1 MNKKEEDEQI
11 LLFVDNKVRRA
22 IYKKELYF
30 SVVDVV
36 KILMKNKKR
45 QSAKKYWEKLVRRL
59 KKEEGELVTNCHQL
73 KFIRFDGKIIET
85 DCVNAETLFRIIEL
99 IPSRKTE
106 LCRRWLVKI
115 SS

>member
-11 LLFVDNKVRRA
+11 LLFMDNKVRRS

-59 KKEEGELVTNCHQL
+59 KKEESELVTNCHQL

-85 DCVNAETLFRIIEL
+85 DCVNAENLFRIIEL